1 MRRRE
6 LEILLGVLLAGG
18 MPSLAVAQA
27 PQHPESDVGFWGT
40 LALGPSAPHGFGGA
54 IGASVR
60 FRRIAVRIRA
70 ATSAELFGDGV
81 SDWGLLAGGAID
93 LQPGRSA
100 VTIMAGIGRSTSTRG
115 CLLCGSSSE
124 SAMAML
130 LELEAR
136 LRVVSFF
143 GISAN
148 AFADFNSLESFG
160 GLGVGIYLGRL

>member
-81 SDWGLLAGGAID
+81 SDWGLLAGGAIEMK
-93 LQPGRSA
+93 PVISGR
-100 VTIMAGIGRSTSTRG
+100 R
-115 CLLCGSSSE
+115 
-124 SAMAML
+124 
-130 LELEAR
+130 
-136 LRVVSFF
+136 
-143 GISAN
+143 ISNCMPIHAPN
-148 AFADFNSLESFG
+148 EIPHTQTKD
-160 GLGVGIYLGRL
+160 GLG